1 MNLASKIAL
10 AAVLAAA
17 AAAPAGADEWWTY
30 RGGPKATTSLSN
42 PEATPDYGYYR
53 GPYGGPYG
61 YEPGP
66 AYGGGYAYSGPVDA
80 YGYRGRVNE
89 PLYRCTGPATSD
101 CYNSRA
107 LQGSR

>member
-17 AAAPAGADEWWTY
+17 AAAPAAADEWWTY
-30 RGGPKATTSLSN
+30 RGGPKGPPSLTSPDYAS
-42 PEATPDYGYYR
+42 DYGYY
-53 GPYGGPYG
+53 GSPYGAPGYV
-61 YEPGP
+61 YEPSPG
-66 AYGGGYAYSGPVDA
+66 YGAYAYSGPDSG
-80 YGYRGRVNE
+80 YGWRGRVNE
-89 PLYRCTGPATSD
+89 PLYRCSGPATSD

>member
-10 AAVLAAA
+10 AAVLGAA
-17 AAAPAGADEWWTY
+17 AAAPAAADEWTY
-30 RGGPKATTSLSN
+30 RGGPKGPPSLTSADDGS
-42 PEATPDYGYYR
+42 DYGY
-53 GPYGGPYG
+53 YGGPYG
-61 YEPGP
+61 APGY
-66 AYGGGYAYSGPVDA
+66 AYAPGYAAGAYAYSGSD

-89 PLYRCTGPATSD
+89 PLYRCSGPATSD

>member
-1 MNLASKIAL
+1 MNLAPRIAL

-17 AAAPAGADEWWTY
+17 TVAPAAADEWWTY
-30 RGGPKATTSLSN
+30 RGGP
-42 PEATPDYGYYR
+42 D
-53 GPYGGPYG
+53 YGGPYA
-61 YEPGP
+61 Y
-66 AYGGGYAYSGPVDA
+66 YGGGPYAEPGYGGAYAYYGPRYGYRYG

-107 LQGSR
+107 LQGTR

>member
-10 AAVLAAA
+10 ATVLAAA
-17 AAAPAGADEWWTY
+17 AAAPAAADEWIY
-30 RGGPKATTSLSN
+30 RGGPKGPPSVASPDYAS
-42 PEATPDYGYYR
+42 DYGYY
-53 GPYGGPYG
+53 GGPYRVPG
-61 YEPGP
+61 YAYAPGY
-66 AYGGGYAYSGPVDA
+66 AYGGAYAYSDPG

-89 PLYRCTGPATSD
+89 PLYRCSGPATSD

>member
-1 MNLASKIAL
+1 MNLAPKIAL

-17 AAAPAGADEWWTY
+17 AAAPAAADEWWTY
-30 RGGPKATTSLSN
+30 RGGPKAVPSLGS
-42 PEATPDYGYYR
+42 PDYGGAYAYYD
-53 GPYGGPYG
+53 GPYAGPGYGGPYAYYGPRYG
-61 YEPGP
+61 Y
-66 AYGGGYAYSGPVDA
+66 GYRDG

-107 LQGSR
+107 LQGTR